1 MGFPYFLICYHGVV
15 PESDSDPCDGYGET
29 WGPEWALL
37 PMGAIPGLPKAKS
50 LPTIGPLGSLEPP
63 IIGLIGFLWL
73 LAWPS
78 NTLREWASL
87 KGPSDQAGTTHV
99 CRQPK
104 DEHGQT
110 L

>member
-1 MGFPYFLICYHGVV
+1 MGFPYFLVCYHGVV

-29 WGPEWALL
+29 WGPGVG
-37 PMGAIPGLPKAKS
+37 PPPDGCDPGPPQGQES

-78 NTLREWASL
+78 NTLREWASW

-99 CRQPK
+99 CRPTQ
-104 DEHGQT
+104 G
-110 L
+110 